1 MVVGMPT
8 KKKKKLIIAYE
19 HESCDGYGNVE
30 LIIRA
35 SCINFDKVCR

>member
-8 KKKKKLIIAYE
+8 KKKNLIIAYE
-19 HESCDGYGNVE
+19 HESCDVYGYVE

-35 SCINFDKVCR
+35 SCIILKRCV